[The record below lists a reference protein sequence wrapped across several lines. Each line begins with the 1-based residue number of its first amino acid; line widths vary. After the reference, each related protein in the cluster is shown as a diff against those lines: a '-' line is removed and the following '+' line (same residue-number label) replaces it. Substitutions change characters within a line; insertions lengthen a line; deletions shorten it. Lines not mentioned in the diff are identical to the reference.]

1 MTQDTLYLTRTTFKF
16 KTVEKDRLFYNRFKY
31 CIGFQLDEVSCL
43 RELDHDLIDQQIQRR
58 QQWREQ
64 SQMRWG
70 SGRKSIAT
78 LTGRARREI
87 RASTVEDLHTLA
99 SVLLDSALDFK
110 LVVSMDQAHVYSN
123 DSALIAQIDCLPML
137 RNKTHTRAKV
147 TRPKNTIQ
155 LKNPLYQ
162 YRTYFKVTKLT
173 TVQKQQLV
181 DFLNN
186 QSPYIRISPAL
197 KQWFGQSFNRTQDYF
212 FVDYNGHSWSSMLA
226 LVAPSLT
233 RKTLNIIAT
242 K

>member
-1 MTQDTLYLTRTTFKF
+1 MTKDTLYLTRTAFKF

-31 CIGFQLDEVSCL
+31 CIGFQLNEVSCL
-43 RELDHDLIDQQIQRR
+43 RELDHDLIDQQILRR

-64 SQMRWG
+64 SLMRWR
-70 SGRKSIAT
+70 SSQKNIAT
-78 LTGRARREI
+78 LTSRARREI
-87 RASTVEDLHTLA
+87 QASTVEDLHTLA
-99 SVLLDSALDFK
+99 SVLLDTASDFK

-123 DSALIAQIDCLPML
+123 DSALIAQVDCLPML

-186 QSPYIRISPAL
+186 QAPYIRISPAL

-212 FVDYNGHSWSSMLA
+212 FVDYNGSSWSSMLA
-226 LVAPSLT
+226 LVAPGLT

>member
-1 MTQDTLYLTRTTFKF
+1 
-16 KTVEKDRLFYNRFKY
+16 VEKDRLFYNRFKY

-64 SQMRWG
+64 SRIRWG
-70 SGRKSIAT
+70 SGRKNIAT
-78 LTGRARREI
+78 LTGGRARREI
-87 RASTVEDLHTLA
+87 HESTVEDLHTLA
-99 SVLLDSALDFK
+99 SVLLNSASDFK

-123 DSALIAQIDCLPML
+123 DSALISQIDCLSML

-186 QSPYIRISPAL
+186 QSPHIRISPAL
-197 KQWFGQSFNRTQDYF
+197 KQWFGLSFNRTQDYF
-212 FVDYNGHSWSSMLA
+212 FVDYNGSSWSSMLA
-226 LVAPSLT
+226 LVAPSLI